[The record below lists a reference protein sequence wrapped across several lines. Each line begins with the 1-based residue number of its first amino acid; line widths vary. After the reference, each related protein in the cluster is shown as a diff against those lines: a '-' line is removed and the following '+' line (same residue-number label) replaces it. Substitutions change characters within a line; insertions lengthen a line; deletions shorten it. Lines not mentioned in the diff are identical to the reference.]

1 MVLRLRMG
9 LVLLLC
15 VGAAFGPSAAAGQ
28 SQPTTTTDI
37 AEATA
42 VAAERQVSQLTLK
55 RALLAKRY
63 QDELDAIDRLKK
75 QRASWRRDR
84 DLRDSLSSSLETA
97 NQLTTTTR
105 ELEKAQLSLTAARR
119 SYAGAIEV
127 ELAGNPG
134 APRRAALE
142 RAKRVLG
149 PQLSDA
155 PRRIVLPD
163 LDIDP
168 LDYPEELDQRAV
180 ELRAS
185 EDELARQAAG
195 LDAQATE
202 LEHLAQLR
210 KQHDR
215 AGDLFARD
223 DDQPHRNPARRA
235 GDGTADDPTSWD
247 ASRLPTAG
255 PGLSPSLESYV
266 PVVLADVIDASTIN
280 MFAAAERSGDPAQ
293 RAEAARKAHDAVAR
307 RLDQLRKKRLEIEA
321 RSKLLRSR

>member
-1 MVLRLRMG
+1 MG
-9 LVLLLC
+9 WVSLLC
-15 VGAAFGPSAAAGQ
+15 VGALSGRPAAAGQ
-28 SQPTTTTDI
+28 SQPTATTQI

-42 VAAERQVSQLTLK
+42 AAAERQVSQLTSQ
-55 RALLAKRY
+55 RSLLAKRY

-105 ELEKAQLSLTAARR
+105 ELEKAQMSLTAARR
-119 SYAGAIEV
+119 AYAGAIES
-127 ELAGNPG
+127 ELAGNP
-134 APRRAALE
+134 ATPRRAALE

-149 PQLSDA
+149 PQLNDA

-168 LDYPEELDQRAV
+168 LADPEELDQRVA

-185 EDELARQAAG
+185 EDELARQASG
-195 LDAQATE
+195 LDAQAKE

-215 AGDLFARD
+215 AGDLLARD

-235 GDGTADDPTSWD
+235 GDSTADDPTGWD
-247 ASRLPTAG
+247 ATRLPTAG
-255 PGLSPSLESYV
+255 PGSSLSLESYV

-307 RLDQLRKKRLEIEA
+307 RVDQLRKKRIEIEA
-321 RSKLLRSR
+321 RARLLRAR